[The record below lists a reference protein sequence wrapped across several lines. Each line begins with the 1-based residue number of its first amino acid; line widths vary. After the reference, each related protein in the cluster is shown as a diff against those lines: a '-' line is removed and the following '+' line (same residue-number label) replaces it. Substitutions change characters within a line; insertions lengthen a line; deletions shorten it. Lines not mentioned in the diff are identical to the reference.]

1 MANKCLSCQ
10 LIAMGCLENILRPWQ
25 GSVGKWL
32 DPKRLGD
39 GPQEKKVVGVLAVS
53 D

>member
-1 MANKCLSCQ
+1 MLVLPAHSCG
-10 LIAMGCLENILRPWQ
+10 LFRKDSEATARLW
-25 GSVGKWL
+25 GKWQ

-39 GPQEKKVVGVLAVS
+39 GPQEKEVVSVLAVS